1 VQPGRQINNDM
12 NAQTDTTGLINAES
26 CARIDAWLE
35 RFPPEHKQSAVLQA
49 LHIVQEQNGG
59 WVSRELLDA
68 VAAYLEMPPV
78 LVYEVGTFYSMI
90 ELEPV
95 GRNMVALCTNLSCML
110 CGAES
115 LLEHVEKKLGIRLGE
130 TTADGRIT
138 LKLEEECL
146 AACAGGPMMTV
157 NGHYHENL
165 TPAKVDEILDALE

>member
-1 VQPGRQINNDM
+1 MATETQVRKSELLTP
-12 NAQTDTTGLINAES
+12 ES
-26 CARIDAWLE
+26 RARIDAWIAKYTADQ
-35 RFPPEHKQSAVLQA
+35 KQSAVLSA
-49 LHIVQEQNGG
+49 LQTAQEQNGG

-68 VAAYLEMPPV
+68 VADYLDMPPV

-110 CGAES
+110 CGAGTIV
-115 LLEHVEKKLGIRLGE
+115 EHVENKLGIKLGE

-165 TPAKVDEILDALE
+165 TPEKVDEILDALE

>member
-1 VQPGRQINNDM
+1 MSKATQTPG
-12 NAQTDTTGLINAES
+12 TELLSAES
-26 CARIDAWLE
+26 RATIDAWLT
-35 RFPPEHKQSAVLQA
+35 RFPAEQKNSAVLAALQA
-49 LHIVQEQNGG
+49 AQQQNGG
-59 WVSRELLDA
+59 WVTRELMDA
-68 VAAYLEMPPV
+68 VADYLDMPKMR
-78 LVYEVGTFYSMI
+78 VYEVGSFYSMI

-115 LLEHVEKKLGIRLGE
+115 LVEYVEKKLGIRLGE

-157 NGHYHENL
+157 NGHYHEKL
-165 TPAKVDEILDALE
+165 TAEKVDEILDGLE